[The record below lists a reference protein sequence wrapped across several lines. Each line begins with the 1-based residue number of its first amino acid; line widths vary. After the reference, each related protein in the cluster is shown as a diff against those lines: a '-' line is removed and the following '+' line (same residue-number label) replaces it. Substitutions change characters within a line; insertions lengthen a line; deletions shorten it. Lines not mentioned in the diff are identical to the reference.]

1 MGIIKR
7 ISNIFKAKV
16 NSALD
21 EVENP
26 IELLDQKLRDMEKS
40 LNDAKLSSAQILGNV
55 HEIEKKLE
63 KAKLE
68 SKDFDEKVKLAVKA
82 GNDDLAKRALERK
95 LEADKRIQSLEAS
108 YSDASKKATAIK
120 TKLRD
125 LEDEIQ
131 KTRNYRDEATA
142 RYNNAEASKKVNEVL
157 ANVETG
163 SNKINLDDI
172 ERKIERKEALA
183 EGLGDLQT
191 DNSLDKEF
199 EKLNEVN
206 LDDELAKYKS
216 SIESTDSNK

>member
-1 MGIIKR
+1 MGVINR

-16 NSALD
+16 NNALD

-26 IELLDQKLRDMEKS
+26 IELLDQKLRDMDKS

-55 HEIEKKLE
+55 HEIEKKLQ
-63 KAKLE
+63 KAKVE

-108 YSDASKKATAIK
+108 YADASAKATAIK

-131 KTRNYRDEATA
+131 KTRNYRDEAAA
-142 RYNNAEASKKVNEVL
+142 RYNNAEATKKVNEVL
-157 ANVETG
+157 ANVDAG
-163 SNKINLDDI
+163 SNKINIDDI

-183 EGLGDLQT
+183 EGLGDLQV

-199 EKLNEVN
+199 EKLNELN

-216 SIESTDSNK
+216 SIDSTNSK